1 MSDTGFA
8 GNSYLLDINANT
20 GAFIAVQ
27 AKSTVRQLII
37 VESQITAE
45 GAANVPQ
52 GVLDYQIPNDGTA
65 NGFTTVFR
73 AAQGDNSEAPEA
85 ASIELGSRVG
95 QRGSEGE
102 IIGQLGQPIIGQPN
116 GQLTTATTM
125 IKLRSGSAT
134 GTTVKITELN

>member
-1 MSDTGFA
+1 
-8 GNSYLLDINANT
+8 
-20 GAFIAVQ
+20 
-27 AKSTVRQLII
+27 
-37 VESQITAE
+37 
-45 GAANVPQ
+45 
-52 GVLDYQIPNDGTA
+52 
-65 NGFTTVFR
+65 
-73 AAQGDNSEAPEA
+73 
-85 ASIELGSRVG
+85 VG